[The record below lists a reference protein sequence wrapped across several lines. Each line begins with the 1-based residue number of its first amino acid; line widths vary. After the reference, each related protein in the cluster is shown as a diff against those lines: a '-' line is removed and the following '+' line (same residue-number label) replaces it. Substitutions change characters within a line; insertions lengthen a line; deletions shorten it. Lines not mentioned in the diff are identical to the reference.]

1 MLNEGL
7 TVTYVAKTLRAAR
20 FSINRWVEWFKLY
33 GLEGAK
39 SLPAVWDLTPLTPLY
54 NLLAIPSGVRLSSLS
69 LEP

>member
-39 SLPAVWDLTPLTPLY
+39 SLPAVWDLTPLY